1 MSISNLTADDTKIM
15 IICDVSLLEDKQFLV
30 KSRTRITSN
39 KVVGEVTVSRKGPTL
54 ENAEGASLARAT
66 ELNNR
71 VSAVTSNS
79 FTLNTMYANVI
90 LERGSKDPVSGVQ
103 RPDKIASQVTVD
115 LVIRDGDEVIRQAVI
130 TRIENTLEEAE
141 EKALDTVLA
150 LTGLEK

>member
-1 MSISNLTADDTKIM
+1 MSVSNLTTDDTKIM

-39 KVVGEVTVSRKGPTL
+39 GVAGEVTVSRKGSTL

-71 VSAVTSNS
+71 VSATTSNS